1 LRYALLPPPSD
12 NLHDGYKVKRRKE
25 MNVLKRAMR
34 RWAELGTR
42 ELVHEDGTRERR
54 PVIIRSSRV

>member
-1 LRYALLPPPSD
+1 
-12 NLHDGYKVKRRKE
+12 

-42 ELVHEDGTRERR
+42 EVFREDVTRERR

>member
-1 LRYALLPPPSD
+1 MRFCPHRATLFTTVENR
-12 NLHDGYKVKRRKE
+12 RRKG

-42 ELVHEDGTRERR
+42 EVVHEGGTCERR

>member
-1 LRYALLPPPSD
+1 MRFGLCRATLFTT
-12 NLHDGYKVKRRKE
+12 YKNRRRQG
-25 MNVLKRAMR
+25 MNGLKRAMR

-42 ELVHEDGTRERR
+42 EVVHEDGTRERR

>member
-1 LRYALLPPPSD
+1 MSI
-12 NLHDGYKVKRRKE
+12 
-25 MNVLKRAMR
+25 LKRAMR

-42 ELVHEDGTRERR
+42 EIVREDGTRERR